1 MEITIIAEASGE
13 GLHPVTEQ
21 LVGAASSLGGVITV
35 LCPGGVGSNDAS
47 VISGHSRSEEFQ
59 RSFHY
64 KETASHHSI
73 ADLGRPSWLR
83 SHREWSWLPLL
94 PLVES

>member
-35 LCPGGVGSNDAS
+35 LCPEA
-47 VISGHSRSEEFQ
+47 
-59 RSFHY
+59 
-64 KETASHHSI
+64 
-73 ADLGRPSWLR
+73 
-83 SHREWSWLPLL
+83 
-94 PLVES
+94 